1 MDPAVSALKIK
12 LELAPEELSR
22 LKEHISGKSGLKE
35 LGLNERI
42 VSTYYDTEDFAVR
55 DAGSAL
61 RLRTDG
67 TKVMQLLKTDG
78 AAYRFF
84 DDVSWEQP
92 TDHEPDFKFIHAD
105 ALPPLLSE
113 KIRPRLEAVFKVNL
127 NRTMYLLREGQSEI
141 RAAVCGGKIDL
152 GERSAGFAQIEFH
165 LLDGEAADLFS
176 LMWAIDEV
184 VPLRLATE
192 SEDSLCYR
200 LLKNPSRKA
209 DKPADIHLARSLTS
223 AEAFRVIA
231 HSCVQQIAANELA
244 ISPANAE
251 CLHQM
256 RVGLRRLRSALSL
269 FGWAINDT
277 QVDTIKSELKWITE
291 ILGKAR
297 DIDVFLSEVMLP
309 LRKQYREEPG
319 LLSLHRTYASLRT
332 KAYARVM
339 QATGS
344 VRYRSLLLE
353 LVAWIEDG
361 PWANNNSA
369 EGRVKRAEPV
379 AYFAVNELSRRRKK
393 VKKRGALMKKLDPDE
408 RHALRLQVK
417 KLRYAS
423 EFFLS
428 LFPGKRHKK
437 RAFVTALK
445 DLQTALGE
453 VNDIAVR
460 TGLKA
465 EIIGSKPKRM
475 NGPRDQHRAFAAG
488 LIIGHQKARYETL
501 LKMAERAYAD
511 FLDVKPFWKGIEL
524 EGRPD
529 VGSPAHNTT
538 GTSHLS
544 VITGGAASGSR

>member
-1 MDPAVSALKIK
+1 MDPAASALKIK
-12 LELAPEELSR
+12 LELAPEELGR
-22 LKEHISGKSGLKE
+22 LKEHISGKSGPKE

-42 VSTYYDTEDFAVR
+42 NSTYYDTEDFALR
-55 DAGSAL
+55 DAGAVL
-61 RLRTDG
+61 RLRADG
-67 TKVMQLLKTDG
+67 AKVMQLLKTNG

-84 DDVSWEQP
+84 DDISWEQP
-92 TDHEPDFKFIHAD
+92 TDHEPDFKFIHAG
-105 ALPPLLSE
+105 ALPPLLTE
-113 KIRPRLEAVFKVNL
+113 KICPRLKPAFKVNL
-127 NRTMYLLREGQSEI
+127 NRTMYLLHEGESEI
-141 RAAVCGGKIDL
+141 RAAACGGKIDL
-152 GERSAGFAQIEFH
+152 GERSAGFAWIEFH
-165 LLDGEAADLFS
+165 LLDGKAADLFS

-192 SEDSLCYR
+192 SEDSLGYR
-200 LLKNPSRKA
+200 LLKNQSKKA
-209 DKPADIHLARSLTS
+209 EKPVDITLAPGLTS

-231 HSCVQQIAANELA
+231 HSCVQQIAANEKV

-269 FGWAINDT
+269 FGWVVNDT
-277 QVDTIKSELKWITE
+277 QVDTIKSELRWITE
-291 ILGKAR
+291 ILGRAR

-319 LLSLHRTYASLRT
+319 LLSLHRTYASQRT
-332 KAYARVM
+332 KAYERVT

-353 LVAWIEDG
+353 LMAWIEDG

-379 AYFAVNELSRRRKK
+379 AYFAVNELSRRRRK

-417 KLRYAS
+417 KLRYAA
-423 EFFLS
+423 EFFVS
-428 LFPGKRHKK
+428 LFPGKKRKK
-437 RAFVTALK
+437 REFFTTLK

-465 EIIGSKPKRM
+465 EIIGSKPKRA
-475 NGPRDQHRAFAAG
+475 NGPREQHRAFAAG

-501 LKMAERAYAD
+501 LKMAERAYGD
-511 FLDVKPFWKGIEL
+511 FLDAKPIWKSIEI
-524 EGRPD
+524 EGRPNT
-529 VGSPAHNTT
+529 GNPAEDRT
-538 GTSHLS
+538 GASHLS
-544 VITGGAASGSR
+544 VITGGAA